1 MNVPIFLSL
10 ALSRTQP
17 THATVPQEYVFNFFS
32 NIHPNVSFLGHFDP
46 LFLFSSSHP
55 LFLACLF
62 PTLSRVW
69 HAVVS
74 QAPELDIAKETEVD
88 FVPGG

>member
-1 MNVPIFLSL
+1 MSQFFYHWPFQGPNPLMPLYHRSMFL
-10 ALSRTQP
+10 T
-17 THATVPQEYVFNFFS
+17 FFS